1 MKSYTPPPVSWIDK
15 FSQVYVS
22 NKSNILITG
31 GTGMVGSAIKSI
43 SESYSEYK
51 FIYISSKDYDLT
63 NFESTEKM
71 FIDYAPEYVIHL
83 AACVGGLYKN
93 MNQKI
98 DMFEKNLQINYNVV
112 KCSYLYKVKKMI
124 ACLST
129 CIFPDKT
136 SYPIDENMLHNG
148 PPHDSNDAYAYA
160 KRMLEIQCRMYREN
174 HGCNFVCIIPTNIYG
189 KYDNYSLEDGH
200 VLPALIHKCFLA
212 KQNNEDFIIRGSG
225 KPLRQFIYSEDLAKL
240 MMNILFID
248 PKIDSIDN
256 IILSVPEKDEVS
268 IETVAII
275 IAKYFDYEDRIVF
288 DNKYSDGQYKK
299 TASNEKMME
308 LFPNFKFTE
317 VNNGIQKTIEWFVAN
332 FEKVRI

>member
-1 MKSYTPPPVSWIDK
+1 MPLVVVGESG
-15 FSQVYVS
+15 
-22 NKSNILITG
+22 LI
-31 GTGMVGSAIKSI
+31 GSAIKAI
-43 SESYSEYK
+43 SNNYPEYK

-63 NFESTEKM
+63 NFNSTEKM
-71 FIDYAPEYVIHL
+71 FLDYKPEYVIHL

-93 MNQKI
+93 MTQKI
-98 DMFEKNLQINYNVV
+98 EMLEKNLQINFNVV
-112 KCSYLYKVKKMI
+112 KCSHLYKVKKLI

-174 HGCNFVCIIPTNIYG
+174 CGCNFVCIIPTNIYG

-212 KQNNEDFIIRGSG
+212 KQNSEDFIIRGSG

-240 MMNILFID
+240 IMNILFID
-248 PKIDSIDN
+248 AKTEYIDN

-268 IETVAII
+268 IETVARI
-275 IAKYFDYEDRIVF
+275 IAKCFNYEDRIVF

-299 TASNEKMME
+299 TASNEKMTE

-317 VNNGIQKTIEWFVAN
+317 INNGIQETIEWFIEN
-332 FEKVRI
+332 FEKERI

>member
-1 MKSYTPPPVSWIDK
+1 M
-15 FSQVYVS
+15 S
-22 NKSNILITG
+22 NKPVILITG
-31 GTGMVGSAIKSI
+31 GSGMVGNAIKSI
-43 SESYSEYK
+43 SDSYSEYQ
-51 FIYISSKDYDLT
+51 FIYISSKEYDLT
-63 NFESTEKM
+63 NFNSTEKM
-71 FIDYAPEYVIHL
+71 FLDYKPEYVIHL

-93 MNQKI
+93 MTQKI
-98 DMFEKNLQINYNVV
+98 EMLEKNLQINFNVV
-112 KCSYLYKVKKMI
+112 KCSYLHKVKKMI

-148 PPHDSNDAYAYA
+148 PPHNSNDAYAYA

-174 HGCNFVCIIPTNIYG
+174 SGCDFVCVIPTNIYG

-212 KQNNEDFIIRGSG
+212 KQNGEDFIVKGSG

-240 MMNILFID
+240 IMNILFID

-268 IETVAII
+268 IENVARI
-275 IAKYFDYEDRIVF
+275 IAKCFNYEHRIKF
-288 DNKYSDGQYKK
+288 DNKYSDGQFKK
-299 TASNEKMME
+299 TASN
-308 LFPNFKFTE
+308 
-317 VNNGIQKTIEWFVAN
+317 
-332 FEKVRI
+332 

>member
-1 MKSYTPPPVSWIDK
+1 MEIFKSV
-15 FSQVYVS
+15 
-22 NKSNILITG
+22 ILVTG

-43 SESYSEYK
+43 SDSYPEYQ

-63 NFESTEKM
+63 NFNSTEKM
-71 FIDYAPEYVIHL
+71 FLDYNPEYVIHL

-93 MNQKI
+93 MNYKI
-98 DMFEKNLQINYNVV
+98 EMLEKNLQINFNVV
-112 KCSYLYKVKKMI
+112 KCSHLYKVKKLI

-148 PPHDSNDAYAYA
+148 PPHNSNDAYAYA

-174 HGCNFVCIIPTNIYG
+174 CGNNFVCVIPTNIYG

-212 KQNNEDFIIRGSG
+212 KQNSEDFVVKGSG

-240 MMNILFID
+240 IMNILFID
-248 PKIDSIDN
+248 TKTEYIDN

-268 IETVAII
+268 IETVSQI
-275 IAKYFDYEDRIVF
+275 IAKYFDYEHRIQF

-299 TASNEKMME
+299 TASNEKMAE

-317 VNNGIQKTIEWFVAN
+317 INNGIQKTIEWFVEN
-332 FEKVRI
+332 FEKARI

>member
-1 MKSYTPPPVSWIDK
+1 MEMLKSI
-15 FSQVYVS
+15 
-22 NKSNILITG
+22 ILVTG

-43 SESYSEYK
+43 SDRYHEYQ

-71 FIDYAPEYVIHL
+71 FLDYKPEYVIHL

-98 DMFEKNLQINYNVV
+98 DMLEKNLQINYNVV
-112 KCSYLYKVKKMI
+112 KCSHLYKVKKLI

-174 HGCNFVCIIPTNIYG
+174 NGCNFVCVIPTNIYG

-200 VLPALIHKCFLA
+200 VLPALIHKCFLE
-212 KQNNEDFIIRGSG
+212 KKNNVDFVIRGTG

-240 MMNILFID
+240 IINILFTD

-268 IETVAII
+268 IKTVAII
-275 IAKYFDYEDRIVF
+275 IAKCFNYEHRIVF
-288 DNKYSDGQYKK
+288 DNKYSDGQFKK
-299 TASNEKMME
+299 TASNEKMAK
-308 LFPNFKFTE
+308 LFPNFEFTKI
-317 VNNGIQKTIEWFVAN
+317 NNGIQETIEWFVAN